1 MKEKSILV
9 LKLFLPLLLGGI
21 IGWIIAP
28 FMQYNEL
35 PLPKLAPPAYVFPI
49 VWTILYL
56 LMGVSYILL
65 EKNNQADEQAK
76 KAYYLQLVINLLWP
90 ILFFV
95 LQWIGFSAIWI
106 MMLIASVIYMI
117 QTFYQKQKL
126 SAILQIPYLIWLF
139 FALYLN
145 IAIWLLP

>member
-95 LQWIGFSAIWI
+95 LQWIRFSAIWL

>member
-95 LQWIGFSAIWI
+95 LQWIGFTAIRL

>member
-95 LQWIGFSAIWI
+95 LQWIGFSAIWL

-139 FALYLN
+139 FALYLY

>member
-95 LQWIGFSAIWI
+95 LQWIGFSAIWL

>member
-1 MKEKSILV
+1 
-9 LKLFLPLLLGGI
+9 
-21 IGWIIAP
+21 
-28 FMQYNEL
+28 
-35 PLPKLAPPAYVFPI
+35 
-49 VWTILYL
+49 
-56 LMGVSYILL
+56 MGVSYILL

-95 LQWIGFSAIWI
+95 LQWIGFSAIWL

>member
-1 MKEKSILV
+1 MKEKSILI
-9 LKLFLPLLLGGI
+9 LKLLLPLLLGGI

-95 LQWIGFSAIWI
+95 LQWIGFSAIWL

-126 SAILQIPYLIWLF
+126 PAILQIPYLIWLF

>member
-1 MKEKSILV
+1 MKEKSILI
-9 LKLFLPLLLGGI
+9 LKLLLPLLLGGI

-95 LQWIGFSAIWI
+95 LQWIGFSAIWL

>member
-21 IGWIIAP
+21 IRWIIAP

-95 LQWIGFSAIWI
+95 LQWIGFSAIWL